1 MKIALICSLGLS
13 TSLLLTKMEAA
24 AEKQNLQHEL
34 VALGSSELSEEAEG
48 VDVFLLAP
56 QVRYMIGTVQ
66 KYGKPV
72 AVLDG
77 MIYALANGEKAL
89 EVALQLAAESGGAR

>member
-13 TSLLLTKMEAA
+13 TSLLLTKMETAA
-24 AEKQNLQHEL
+24 KQQGVELDL
-34 VALGSSELSEEAEG
+34 VALGSSELSDEADS

-72 AVLDG
+72 AILDG
-77 MIYALANGEKAL
+77 MIYALADGAQAL
-89 EVALQLAAESGGAR
+89 AVAQQLAAETGGTQ

>member
-24 AEKQNLQHEL
+24 AEKQNVRHEL
-34 VALGSSELSEEAEG
+34 VALGSSELSDEAED

-66 KYGKPV
+66 KFGKPV

-77 MIYALANGEKAL
+77 MIYALADGAKAL
-89 EVALQLAAESGGAR
+89 EVAHRLADESGGVR